1 MERLTRRQ
9 AEILAYIRAT
19 IRRDGL
25 PPTRHEI
32 MAHFGFASPN
42 AAQCHLQALAK
53 KGAINLRPSASR
65 GILPVTG
72 EDALLSDQSGGLP
85 LVGRVAAGDPIL
97 AASHVEDHI
106 DLPAGLFRPRPD
118 YLLRVIGD
126 SMIDAGIHNGDLLA
140 VHATPDAEDGR
151 IVVARLEDEVTV
163 KRLRRGNGKI
173 LLEPA
178 NPAYPVRM
186 IDDPDDLVLEGVGVG
201 VIRRE
206 L

>member
-9 AEILAYIRAT
+9 GEILDFIRES

-25 PPTRHEI
+25 PPTRQEI
-32 MAHFGFASPN
+32 MHHFGFASPN
-42 AAQCHLQALAK
+42 AVQCHLRALAD
-53 KGAINLRPSASR
+53 KGAIRIRSGTSR
-65 GILPVTG
+65 GILPAV
-72 EDALLSDQSGGLP
+72 DADRLPEATGGLP

-97 AASHVEDHI
+97 AAAHVEDHVK
-106 DLPAGLFRPRPD
+106 LPDGLFRPRPD
-118 YLLRVIGD
+118 YLLRVIGE
-126 SMIDAGIHNGDLLA
+126 SMIDAGIHDGDLLA

-151 IVVARLEDEVTV
+151 IVVARLDDEVTV

-178 NPAYPVRM
+178 NPAYPVRV

-201 VIRRE
+201 VIRRG